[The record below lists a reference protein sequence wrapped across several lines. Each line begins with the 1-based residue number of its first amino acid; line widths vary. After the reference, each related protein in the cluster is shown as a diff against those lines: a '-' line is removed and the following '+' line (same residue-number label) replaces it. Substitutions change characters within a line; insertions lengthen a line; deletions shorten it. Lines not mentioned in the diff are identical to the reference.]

1 MSTRNSAA
9 ALEEDTEIRE
19 LRDRA
24 DRTTADAAQTLAELT
39 ARVAAA
45 RDPGA
50 IARRL
55 TARGRDAAARAFREV
70 PGKFASQPGAKRT
83 ALAAIPVLAVAAAMI
98 VAYRRGYL
106 PPRLPCRSPQH
117 GTAWSAG
124 SPGGCS

>member
-1 MSTRNSAA
+1 VSTRNSAPA
-9 ALEEDTEIRE
+9 QEEQTELRE

-24 DRTTADAAQTLAELT
+24 DRTTAEAARTLAELT
-39 ARVAAA
+39 TRVAVA
-45 RDPGA
+45 RDPA
-50 IARRL
+50 AMARRL

-70 PGKFASQPGAKRT
+70 RGKLAEQRGAKRT